1 MQRQQNG
8 GWWLYVLRRVLAAV
22 FVMWAAFTV
31 TFIILYL
38 VPGDPALLIVGGDGG
53 VQATPEQLAAVR
65 AEYGFDQPVI
75 VQYLQ
80 RLAGVMSGDF
90 GVSYQM
96 RQPVASLI
104 ADQFGSTLALA
115 MFALVVA
122 VVGGL
127 LVGGLA
133 AYTKSRWITQLLDSL
148 PPLGASLPTFW
159 VGLVLMQAFCFQLGW
174 FPSAGERGFESLV
187 LPGITMAIPGSASI
201 AQVFAKS
208 LRSSSRDDYVTVARA
223 KGVGRAR
230 VFISH
235 AARNALLPTITVAG
249 MIVAGL
255 FAYSAI
261 TETIFSRAG
270 MGMALDNA
278 VQSKDIPMVSGI
290 VLVIAAVF
298 VITNLIV
305 DLIYPTIDPRLRT
318 ASGSRAVRQQ
328 RELVEA

>member
-1 MQRQQNG
+1 M
-8 GWWLYVLRRVLAAV
+8 LYVLRRVLAAV
-22 FVMWAAFTV
+22 FVLWAAFTV
-31 TFIILYL
+31 TFVILYL

-53 VQATPEQLAAVR
+53 VQATPEELAAVR

-80 RLAGVMSGDF
+80 ALLGVVTGDL
-90 GVSYQM
+90 GMSYQM
-96 RQPVASLI
+96 RQPVAALI
-104 ADQFGSTLALA
+104 ADQFGSTFVLA
-115 MFALVVA
+115 MFALLVA

-127 LVGGLA
+127 VTGGLA
-133 AYTKSRWITQLLDSL
+133 VYTKSRALTQLLDSL
-148 PPLGASLPTFW
+148 PPVGASLPTFW
-159 VGLVLMQAFCFQLGW
+159 VGLVLMQVFSFQLGW
-174 FPSAGERGFESLV
+174 FPSAGDRGFESLI
-187 LPGITMAIPGSASI
+187 LPGITMAIPGAASI
-201 AQVFAKS
+201 AQVFAKA
-208 LRSSSRDDYVTVARA
+208 LRSSSRDDYVTVATA
-223 KGVGRAR
+223 KGAGRLR
-230 VFISH
+230 VFIGH

-261 TETIFSRAG
+261 TESIFSRAG
-270 MGMALDNA
+270 LGMALDNA

-298 VITNLIV
+298 VVTNLIV
-305 DLIYPTIDPRLRT
+305 DLIYPVIDPRLRS